1 MAGILQVLST
11 NIVPSYTPPEFVSS
25 GLVAYYDP
33 SNSLSYSGTGSTFN
47 DLSGNSNN
55 GTIVGPT
62 YTAQQTGASYFSL
75 DGTNDYIVTPN
86 LVSAITG
93 SEDHTVEMW
102 VYANNAHDCLWSD
115 LGSTNNPATSGYH
128 FAGGQII
135 TDGVSQQIITALWNG
150 TETSRSIAGS
160 GTLTGAWKH
169 VVRTYSG
176 TTLSSYLNA
185 ATAGAAT
192 MTWNSPPDD
201 GLNFWYLAFGAEDIT
216 AFSGT
221 TAGWLNG
228 RIGILRVYNRA
239 LSSVEV
245 TSNYND
251 ARSIYGL

>member
-1 MAGILQVLST
+1 MGGIQQILST
-11 NIVPSYTPPEFVSS
+11 NIVPASGAYVPPDYVSS
-25 GLVAYYDP
+25 GLSAYYDP
-33 SNSLSYSGTGSTFN
+33 ANTNSYPGSGSTLT

-55 GTIVGPT
+55 GTIVGAT
-62 YTAQQTGASYFSL
+62 YTDNSYFTL
-75 DGTNDYIVTPN
+75 DGTNDYIVTSN
-86 LVSAITG
+86 LYSAIT
-93 SEDHTVEMW
+93 SNEDHTVEMW
-102 VYANNAHDCLWSD
+102 VYANNVDDCLWND
-115 LGSTNNPATSGYH
+115 LGSTNNPATSSYF
-128 FAGGQII
+128 FAGAQII
-135 TDGVSQQIITALWNG
+135 SVGPFQQIIGALWTGAATN
-150 TETSRSIAGS
+150 RSIGAS
-160 GTLTGAWKH
+160 GTLTGGWKN

-176 TTLSSYLNA
+176 TTLTCYVNA